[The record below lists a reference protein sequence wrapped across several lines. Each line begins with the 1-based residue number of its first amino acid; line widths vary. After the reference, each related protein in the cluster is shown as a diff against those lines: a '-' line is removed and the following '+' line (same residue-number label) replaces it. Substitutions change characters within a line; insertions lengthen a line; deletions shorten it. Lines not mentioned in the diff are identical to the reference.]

1 MHETGVV
8 VMQENALKFM
18 VFFFLFFF
26 YPIVINICGL
36 NIHVNAESDSTSQ
49 RPTFLWQ

>member
-18 VFFFLFFF
+18 VFFF

>member
-18 VFFFLFFF
+18 VLFLFFF
-26 YPIVINICGL
+26 LSIVINICGL
-36 NIHVNAESDSTSQ
+36 NIHVNAESNSTSQ
-49 RPTFLWQ
+49 RPTFLSQ